1 MIFALLAAT
10 TLAAASPESM
20 HFGRIAAIRRPRPLP
35 CAEPVVDTLWRA
47 DTVAIDSLR
56 SALRAKDSLQ
66 RLDSIH
72 LAGARDSLLR
82 LRTALDLGRASH
94 LADSATLRRLSD
106 SILLFHRVD
115 TLALHIDSV
124 AISDSDLA
132 SDVQRLVDLVN
143 EAALSQGYSISRR
156 PLVAGI
162 RNSTPLRI
170 ALGRTKDSVWVRL
183 ELGGRIAQEGIHLA
197 LADRAG
203 FRNADEIARMNS
215 RAVRTLFGATSLP
228 PEPKGPWP
236 TGVRAGIVVS
246 AMLVS
251 LLVVIGLQ

>member
-20 HFGRIAAIRRPRPLP
+20 RFGRIAAVRRPRSLP

-56 SALRAKDSLQ
+56 GALLAKDSVL
-66 RLDSIH
+66 RLDAAR
-72 LAGARDSLLR
+72 LVVARDSLLQMR
-82 LRTALDLGRASH
+82 SILDLSH
-94 LADSATLRRLSD
+94 KSRLADSATIDRLSD

-115 TLALHIDSV
+115 SLALHIDSLS
-124 AISDSDLA
+124 ISDSDLA
-132 SDVQRLVDLVN
+132 SDAQRLVDLVN
-143 EAALSQGYSISRR
+143 QAALGQGYSISRR

-170 ALGRTKDSVWVRL
+170 TLGRSKDSVWVRL
-183 ELGGRIAQEGIHLA
+183 ELGGRIAQEGIRLA

-203 FRNADEIARMNS
+203 FRDADEILRMNS

-236 TGVRAGIVVS
+236 SGVRAGIVVS
-246 AMLVS
+246 AVIVS